1 MMSSTYEDS
10 KNFEWIFMSVAAVC
24 AVVASAA
31 ALLIIRRHSRYKNK
45 FEGLIGSS
53 AEVSKD
59 YQVNILSRFNDIYSY
74 SKWLFIPTYICLYF
88 FLPRNYAEH
97 ECQIR
102 KKNRMPRPRE

>member
-1 MMSSTYEDS
+1 MMKSTYEDS

-59 YQVNILSRFNDIYSY
+59 YQVNILSIYNDTYLLLTLIDY
-74 SKWLFIPTYICLYF
+74 SKWLLQYPPTFVHIIFI
-88 FLPRNYAEH
+88 
-97 ECQIR
+97 
-102 KKNRMPRPRE
+102 

>member
-59 YQVNILSRFNDIYSY
+59 YQVNILSRYNDIYLTRIVG
-74 SKWLFIPTYICLYF
+74 KWLL
-88 FLPRNYAEH
+88 
-97 ECQIR
+97 
-102 KKNRMPRPRE
+102 

>member
-1 MMSSTYEDS
+1 
-10 KNFEWIFMSVAAVC
+10 MSVAAVC

-59 YQVNILSRFNDIYSY
+59 YQVNILSR
-74 SKWLFIPTYICLYF
+74 
-88 FLPRNYAEH
+88 
-97 ECQIR
+97 
-102 KKNRMPRPRE
+102 

>member
-1 MMSSTYEDS
+1 
-10 KNFEWIFMSVAAVC
+10 MSVAAVC

-59 YQVNILSRFNDIYSY
+59 YQVNILLRYND
-74 SKWLFIPTYICLYF
+74 TYLVLTLIVNEYCNTYLHF
-88 FLPRNYAEH
+88 FVFFFYLG
-97 ECQIR
+97 I
-102 KKNRMPRPRE
+102 MPSTNVE